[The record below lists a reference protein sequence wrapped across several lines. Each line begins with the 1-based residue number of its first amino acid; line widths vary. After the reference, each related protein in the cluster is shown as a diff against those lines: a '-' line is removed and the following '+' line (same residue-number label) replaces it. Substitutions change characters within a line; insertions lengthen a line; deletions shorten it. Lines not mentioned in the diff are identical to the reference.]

1 MLAAGR
7 TPHDATPAIEETVM
21 IRYAAIAAVV
31 LTAAAIQP
39 VAAQAQSVTVKVA
52 GKSDAAVQSDIHR
65 AAHEVCANANDF
77 QVGVPQSTEA
87 LQCERLTERKTA
99 ERLRQAEASA
109 ASSQVATLTR
119 PVAAKPH

>member
-7 TPHDATPAIEETVM
+7 TTQDATPAIEETVM
-21 IRYAAIAAVV
+21 IRFAVIAAVV

-65 AAHEVCANANDF
+65 AAHEVCAKEDDF
-77 QVGVPQSTEA
+77 QVGVPQSTDIA
-87 LQCERLTERKTA
+87 QCERLTERKAT
-99 ERLRQAEASA
+99 ERLHQAEASG

-119 PVAAKPH
+119 PATAKPH